1 MIVPVILCGGSGTRL
16 WPLSRRAYPKQLL
29 NLVGDQSLLQQ
40 TVTRLEGIP
49 DMAPPLL
56 ISNEEHRFLV
66 AEQMREIGVEPQR
79 IILEPV
85 GKNTAPAVCLAL
97 EWAGQHAIE
106 ATLLIL
112 PSDHVIEDLAAFQHA
127 VAAAVALADQDYL
140 VTFGIAPTSPETGY
154 GYVERGNPIESL
166 GFELQRFVEKPS
178 SQLAAEY
185 IASGQFSW
193 NGGMFAFKRQVACDA
208 FKEWAKPIAD
218 AVKQAWSGRTED
230 LNFSRPDSE
239 GFAQCPSDSIDYAVM
254 EHVKHAAIVP
264 MDAGWSDLGSW
275 SSVWDI

>member
-49 DMAPPLL
+49 NIAPPLL

-66 AEQMREIGVEPQR
+66 AEQMRAIGVEPQR

-85 GKNTAPAVCLAL
+85 GRNTAPAVCLAL
-97 EWAGQHAIE
+97 EWAAEHATE

-185 IASGQFSW
+185 ITSGQFSW

-239 GFAQCPSDSIDYAVM
+239 GVRPVSQRLHRLRGDGACEARCDCSNGRGL
-254 EHVKHAAIVP
+254 E
-264 MDAGWSDLGSW
+264 
-275 SSVWDI
+275 

>member
-1 MIVPVILCGGSGTRL
+1 MCIRD
-16 WPLSRRAYPKQLL
+16 R
-29 NLVGDQSLLQQ
+29 
-40 TVTRLEGIP
+40 
-49 DMAPPLL
+49 
-56 ISNEEHRFLV
+56 
-66 AEQMREIGVEPQR
+66 
-79 IILEPV
+79 
-85 GKNTAPAVCLAL
+85 NTAPAVCLAL
-97 EWAGQHAIE
+97 EWAAEHANE
-106 ATLLIL
+106 ATFLIL
-112 PSDHVIEDLAAFQHA
+112 PSDHVIEDLTAFQHA

-208 FKEWAKPIAD
+208 FNEWAKPIAD

-254 EHVKHAAIVP
+254 EHVKHCLLYTSP
-264 MDAGWSDLGSW
+264 SPRDATLSRMP
-275 SSVWDI
+275 SSA

>member
-49 DMAPPLL
+49 DIAPPLL

-85 GKNTAPAVCLAL
+85 GRNTAPAVCLAL
-97 EWAGQHAIE
+97 EWAAEHAAD

-112 PSDHVIEDLAAFQHA
+112 PSDHVIEDLAAFQLA

-185 IASGQFSW
+185 IACLLYTSPSPRDG
-193 NGGMFAFKRQVACDA
+193 
-208 FKEWAKPIAD
+208 
-218 AVKQAWSGRTED
+218 
-230 LNFSRPDSE
+230 LLSRM
-239 GFAQCPSDSIDYAVM
+239 PSSA
-254 EHVKHAAIVP
+254 
-264 MDAGWSDLGSW
+264 
-275 SSVWDI
+275 